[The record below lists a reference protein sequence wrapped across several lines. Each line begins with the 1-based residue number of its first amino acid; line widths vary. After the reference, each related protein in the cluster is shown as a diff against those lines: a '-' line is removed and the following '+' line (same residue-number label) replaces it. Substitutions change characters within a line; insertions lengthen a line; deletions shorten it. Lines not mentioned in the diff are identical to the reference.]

1 MNQNRKIAL
10 MIMKQI
16 ELSVQNGR
24 AKQGLC
30 VMFLNRLARITR
42 RCSTPFQMTVGVRE
56 VFNNAM
62 KTACKELGY
71 NENHNYPIPGVNGMN
86 AFDTHHK
93 YLDTTRMWD
102 TGEYGMKRR
111 ILFYNIF
118 RQLGGIS

>member
-30 VMFLNRLARITR
+30 VMFSDRLVRINR
-42 RCSTPFQMTVGVRE
+42 RCPIPFQMKVDVRE
-56 VFNNAM
+56 VFYNAM

-71 NENHNYPIPGVNGMN
+71 IESNNYPIPGVDRMD
-86 AFDTHHK
+86 AYDTYHK
-93 YLDTTRMWD
+93 YRGTNHMWD

>member
-16 ELSVQNGR
+16 ELSMQNGR

-30 VMFLNRLARITR
+30 VMFLDRLVRITR
-42 RCSTPFQMTVGVRE
+42 RCPMPFQMTVDVRE
-56 VFNNAM
+56 VFVNAM

-71 NENHNYPIPGVNGMN
+71 NETHNYTIPGVDGMD
-86 AFDTHHK
+86 AFDTYHK
-93 YLDTTRMWD
+93 YLNTKHMWD

-118 RQLGGIS
+118 RQLGGI